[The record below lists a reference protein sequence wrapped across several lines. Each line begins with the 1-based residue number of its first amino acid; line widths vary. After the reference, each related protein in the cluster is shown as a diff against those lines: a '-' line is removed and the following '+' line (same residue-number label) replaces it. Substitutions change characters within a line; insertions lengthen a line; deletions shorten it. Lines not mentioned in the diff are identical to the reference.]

1 MATKKTTRSKK
12 LGREKK
18 IEQRRP
24 LKGVEIS
31 PFSIKHSSDMSSP
44 KLMTN

>member
-1 MATKKTTRSKK
+1 VATKKTTRSKK
-12 LGREKK
+12 LDKGKK

-31 PFSIKHSSDMSSP
+31 PFSIKQTSDISSP
-44 KLMTN
+44 KLLTN